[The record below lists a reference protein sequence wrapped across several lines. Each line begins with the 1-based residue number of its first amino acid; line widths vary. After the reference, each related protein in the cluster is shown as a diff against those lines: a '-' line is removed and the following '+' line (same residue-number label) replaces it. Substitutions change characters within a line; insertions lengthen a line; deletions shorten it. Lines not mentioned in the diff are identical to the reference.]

1 MMNKRNT
8 GFTLIELMIAVAIIG
23 ILLAVALPSYEKSVQ
38 KSRRSDGKIALE
50 KAAAMQEQFYFLNN
64 QYSTDVNDL
73 GGSGGTLNSLEGQ
86 YTLTVAFSGGD
97 NQTYTLTAT
106 AISSQ
111 LKDTTCRRYELD
123 HTGARRSYNSSGTQN
138 TTTADCLP

>member
-1 MMNKRNT
+1 MKKKKS
-8 GFTLIELMIAVAIIG
+8 GFSLIELMVAIAIIG
-23 ILLAVALPSYEKSVQ
+23 ILMAVALPNYQNSVQ

-64 QYSTDVNDL
+64 RYSTNVNDL
-73 GGSGGTLNSLEGQ
+73 GGNGGTLNSIEGL
-86 YTLTVAFSGGD
+86 YTITAAFSGGD

-106 AISSQ
+106 AIGSQ

-123 HTGARRSYNSSGTQN
+123 HRGARRSYNSSGSQN